1 MQELSDYEKQ
11 QIQAIDAWKSEEPSV
26 VSHAFGSV
34 VEPIVW
40 LVQKVVPDSAIQGA
54 IEGASAL
61 GQYLTDTKDILRDAQ
76 VENIADL
83 RSGELALC
91 DKLADEVH
99 NWAIGVAMAE
109 GSATGALGIFGAP
122 VDVPAIITIAMRT
135 IHKIG
140 VCYGYESKTSE
151 DGQFALGILGASG
164 ANTVRE
170 KLAALATLT
179 ALRTV
184 LARQSWK
191 VMAEHAAQN
200 QFGKEAVLV
209 TIRSLGKQI
218 GINVTKRRAMA
229 AIPAIGAV
237 VGGSV
242 NGWYIKEVGWAARR
256 AFQERWLVNSG
267 KVPIPASSAS
277 RD

>member
-151 DGQFALGILGASG
+151 DGQFALSILGASG

-209 TIRSLGKQI
+209 TIRNLGKQI

>member
-1 MQELSDYEKQ
+1 MQELSDYERQ
-11 QIQAIDAWKSEEPSV
+11 QVQAIDAWKTEEPGV

-40 LVQKVVPDSAIQGA
+40 LVQKVVPDSAIRGA

-61 GQYLTDTKDILRDAQ
+61 GQYLTDTKDILRDAR

-109 GSATGALGIFGAP
+109 GSATGALGILGAP

-140 VCYGYESKTSE
+140 ACYGYESKTPE
-151 DGQFALGILGASG
+151 DSQFALSILGASG

-209 TIRSLGKQI
+209 TIRNLGRQI

-267 KVPIPASSAS
+267 KFPA
-277 RD
+277 